1 MGFKRL
7 FEPYQLRGLELKN
20 RLISAPCERNYA
32 NVDGSV
38 TQRYIDYVVER
49 AKGGV
54 GLIIVESMYID
65 PIGRGHIRQLGIY
78 ADKLIPGL
86 RRLTDAVHANGA
98 KVASEPMS
106 CGRETS
112 SYITGFQ
119 PVAPSNVP
127 CKVLAGGEAPR
138 ELTVD
143 EIRGLIDSF
152 GEAARRSMEA
162 GFDLIEIHG
171 AHGYIINQFLS
182 PFSNRRTDEYG
193 GSFEKRMRFPLEVVA
208 RVRKV
213 VGENVPLAYRM
224 SGEEKIEGGLTID
237 DMVEFS
243 QELEKAGIDLIDVS
257 AGIYESVVW
266 IVQPMAFPR
275 GCLVDL
281 GRRIKQTVSIP
292 VSIVGRINHPQLAE
306 EILATGKADFIS
318 VGRALHADP
327 YWPLKAQEGWAE
339 DIRICPACMSCSDQL
354 ATNVPIT
361 CAINPEAGRE
371 RELSIK
377 PALKKKRV
385 LVVGAGP
392 SGMEAA
398 RVADL
403 RGHEVILCEK
413 RDRVGGQL
421 HYASRAHHKKEF
433 EEVIRFLEV
442 QLKKSQV
449 DMRLDTEVTRA
460 LVQEIRPDVVIVAAG
475 ATPVLPFTPGV
486 DKPHVHSAI
495 DVLDQRVFLDEKTA
509 IIGGGLVGLETALF
523 LLENEVSP
531 VVIVEPTDKL
541 GGNVGLR
548 TGWFIRNE
556 VTNHPDIDVRMETT
570 VEQIRDDSI
579 VVQQK
584 GEFEELKVKNVV
596 LAVGMRNNDLLAEEL
611 RAEGAIGELYV
622 IGDCN
627 IPRTMKEAFEE
638 AAMAARRV

>member
-1 MGFKRL
+1 MSFKRL

-65 PIGRGHIRQLGIY
+65 PVGRGHIRQLGIY

-86 RRLTDAVHANGA
+86 RRLTDAVHANGG

-143 EIRGLIDSF
+143 EIRGLIESF

-182 PFSNRRTDEYG
+182 PFSNKRTDEYG

-224 SGEEKIEGGLTID
+224 SGEEKFEGGLTID
-237 DMVEFS
+237 DMVVFS

-266 IVQPMAFPR
+266 IAQPMAFPR

-281 GRRIKQTVSIP
+281 GRRIKQKVSIP
-292 VSIVGRINHPQLAE
+292 VSIVGRINHPELAE
-306 EILATGKADFIS
+306 EILDTGKADFIAI
-318 VGRALHADP
+318 GRALHADP
-327 YWPLKAQEGWAE
+327 YWPVKAQEGRVE
-339 DIRICPACMSCSDQL
+339 DIRICPACMS
-354 ATNVPIT
+354 
-361 CAINPEAGRE
+361 
-371 RELSIK
+371 
-377 PALKKKRV
+377 
-385 LVVGAGP
+385 
-392 SGMEAA
+392 
-398 RVADL
+398 
-403 RGHEVILCEK
+403 
-413 RDRVGGQL
+413 
-421 HYASRAHHKKEF
+421 
-433 EEVIRFLEV
+433 
-442 QLKKSQV
+442 
-449 DMRLDTEVTRA
+449 
-460 LVQEIRPDVVIVAAG
+460 
-475 ATPVLPFTPGV
+475 
-486 DKPHVHSAI
+486 
-495 DVLDQRVFLDEKTA
+495 
-509 IIGGGLVGLETALF
+509 
-523 LLENEVSP
+523 
-531 VVIVEPTDKL
+531 
-541 GGNVGLR
+541 
-548 TGWFIRNE
+548 
-556 VTNHPDIDVRMETT
+556 
-570 VEQIRDDSI
+570 
-579 VVQQK
+579 
-584 GEFEELKVKNVV
+584 
-596 LAVGMRNNDLLAEEL
+596 
-611 RAEGAIGELYV
+611 
-622 IGDCN
+622 
-627 IPRTMKEAFEE
+627 
-638 AAMAARRV
+638 